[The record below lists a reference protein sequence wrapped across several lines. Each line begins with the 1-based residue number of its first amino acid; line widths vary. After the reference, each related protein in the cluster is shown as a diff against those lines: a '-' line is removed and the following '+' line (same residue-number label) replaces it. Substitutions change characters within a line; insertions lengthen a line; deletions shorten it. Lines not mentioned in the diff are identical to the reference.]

1 MSDETNL
8 YGLNMN
14 SLKREL
20 QLISALGGAM
30 VLAGFG
36 LIGLLGNG
44 LVAGQWLLQAGLLW
58 GWVCYFIGGR
68 LALNRAHPELPLYAD
83 LGWGNRLTI
92 LRGLLIALTGG
103 FLFLAPSIP
112 AYAWFPALLYST
124 AAILDR
130 LDGFAARRSQ
140 QVSLLGNELDIS
152 FDALGLVVAPLLAIT
167 QGRLHV
173 SYLLLS
179 VAYYLYQWALQRRL
193 KQGLPIQALPDNPL
207 RRTLAGFQMG
217 FIAVALWPLLQPKLT
232 IIAGVAFMLP
242 VLLGFVLDWWVV
254 TGRMKAQILTR
265 LTAVSEQFF
274 QPGLR
279 LLLLPLMF
287 WTLGD
292 SSAAGWIEANSL
304 LLGCVG
310 LMLTGWAGRLGA
322 GLCLVLLGWPV
333 GDGGMA
339 FSAVVLIFI
348 ASWILLLGT
357 GRYSLWQWG
366 DTWVA
371 RYDGAR

>member
-1 MSDETNL
+1 
-8 YGLNMN
+8 MN

-30 VLAGFG
+30 VMAGFG

-68 LALNRAHPELPLYAD
+68 LALNRAHPELPLYDD

-92 LRGLLIALTGG
+92 VRGLLIALTGG
-103 FLFLAPSIP
+103 FLFIAPSMT
-112 AYAWFPALLYST
+112 AYAGLPALLYSA

-130 LDGFAARRSQ
+130 LDGFVARRCQ
-140 QVSLLGNELDIS
+140 QVSLLGNELDIN

-217 FIAVALWPLLQPKLT
+217 FIAVALWPFLHPNLT
-232 IIAGVAFMLP
+232 IIAGLAFMLP
-242 VLLGFVLDWWVV
+242 VLFGFVLDWWVV
-254 TGRMKAQILTR
+254 TGRLEAQILPH
-265 LTAVSEQFF
+265 LAAVSEQFF

-279 LLLLPLMF
+279 LLLVPLMF
-287 WTLGD
+287 WTMSD
-292 SSAAGWIEANSL
+292 SNAACLIEVKTL
-304 LLGCVG
+304 LLGGVG
-310 LMLTGWAGRLGA
+310 LMLTGLAGRLGA
-322 GLCLVLLGWPV
+322 GLCLVLLGWPSN
-333 GDGGMA
+333 DCSMD

-348 ASWILLLGT
+348 ASWILVLGT